1 MNTTAYQ
8 LPPKEVLADKIHG
21 CWIGKNI
28 GGTLGGPLEGKRD
41 IFDVKWYLSDPNG
54 VPLPNDDLDLQL
66 LWLTMV
72 EYYGAE
78 HLTSRHFGMMWMHG
92 IIGPWG
98 EYSNCRQNCHLGFF
112 PPLSGACDND
122 VLNRSNGAWI
132 RAEIWAC
139 LAAGKPDEAIRYAWL
154 DSSCDHMTDG
164 IYAEMFVAAMEAA
177 AFCESDIRKLI
188 EIGLSKIPDQCRLRE
203 SIELAISGYDAGK
216 KWQDVRNEIVKL
228 NEDMGWFQAPANVA
242 FVVIGLL
249 YGEGD
254 FAKTVCT
261 AVNCGDDT
269 DCTAATAG
277 ALLGII
283 LGAKQIPADW
293 KEPIGD
299 SISVISI
306 DFHGAPLKLPKTL
319 SELTGRVL
327 RLRDIA
333 EARDR
338 RSVTPD
344 ADFMSREY
352 AEYLWNRSSYELRFN
367 VLFTEIGVEYLD
379 KPYLTPGKPCR
390 VKVTVTDSI
399 TASGVVK
406 CRWRLPENWHC
417 DNTGFAIGTR
427 NYCVGGL
434 VCTITPPEDFS
445 DAMAYLE
452 LEVSTNDHA
461 FPTIVTV
468 PFRRT
473 GGTFIAPRFS
483 PALQSD
489 GTRKYA
495 AVANWIKEF
504 DKNN

>member
-1 MNTTAYQ
+1 
-8 LPPKEVLADKIHG
+8 
-21 CWIGKNI
+21 
-28 GGTLGGPLEGKRD
+28 
-41 IFDVKWYLSDPNG
+41 
-54 VPLPNDDLDLQL
+54 
-66 LWLTMV
+66 
-72 EYYGAE
+72 
-78 HLTSRHFGMMWMHG
+78 
-92 IIGPWG
+92 
-98 EYSNCRQNCHLGFF
+98 
-112 PPLSGACDND
+112 
-122 VLNRSNGAWI
+122 
-132 RAEIWAC
+132 
-139 LAAGKPDEAIRYAWL
+139 
-154 DSSCDHMTDG
+154 
-164 IYAEMFVAAMEAA
+164 
-177 AFCESDIRKLI
+177 
-188 EIGLSKIPDQCRLRE
+188 
-203 SIELAISGYDAGK
+203 
-216 KWQDVRNEIVKL
+216 
-228 NEDMGWFQAPANVA
+228 APANVA

-283 LGAKQIPADW
+283 LGAKRIPADW

-344 ADFMSREY
+344 ENFMSREY

-390 VKVTVTDSI
+390 VKVSVTDSI

-434 VCTITPPEDFS
+434 ICTITPPEDFS

-452 LEVSTNDHA
+452 LEVCTNDHA

-504 DKNN
+504 NK